1 MTTDPNSTAAEALP
15 ESAET
20 PAAVRRPGLARWT
33 AFGTGVGIE
42 IRDTDLYITVIRVR
56 PSETGVLGAAAV
68 TDYRSRPAAEWGGE
82 VMAFLRKVGAGHIAA
97 TALLPRRDV
106 IVRTVHLPGVS
117 DRDLESAVALGID
130 SLHPFADEEVSFSW
144 ARIGKSPFV
153 LVGIARR
160 QIIDT
165 YSSLFAEAGLKIGSF
180 TFSAAAVYSALRV
193 ITAPP
198 ANFVIVQE
206 AENGF
211 EVYGESEARPIYS
224 ATLPVSRDR
233 ALAVAQGELRL
244 EPGTEARHL
253 SELLPVPSLFPAD
266 YDPHST
272 KFEANALPYA
282 TALTGACPWL
292 GISGNLMPTDLRRG
306 SSRIRLVP
314 SISLAVILAVLLTL
328 LAIQASWFDARY
340 LDLLQ
345 HEISKY
351 EPNARRVESL
361 NRTITTA
368 RTRSQSLDD
377 FRRRSKLDMDALAEI
392 TKLIPPPGW
401 VSNLEMD
408 RQSIQIAGEA
418 DQAATLLKAF
428 DNSPFF
434 EKSEF
439 TMPITKSATGEAF
452 RIRSMRQTPAL
463 TAAAPAPAKPAA
475 GGSN

>member
-20 PAAVRRPGLARWT
+20 PAAARRPGLARWT

-42 IRDTDLYITVIRVR
+42 IRETDLHITVIRVR
-56 PSETGVLGAAAV
+56 PSETGLLGAAAV

-82 VMAFLRKVGAGHIAA
+82 VMAFLRKAGAGHIAA

-180 TFSAAAVYSALRV
+180 TFSAAAVYSALRYDHGAARGLRV
-193 ITAPP
+193 
-198 ANFVIVQE
+198 VQE

-224 ATLPVSRDR
+224 ATLPVSRDVRWRWRRASCAWSR
-233 ALAVAQGELRL
+233 ALKHGICRSCCRCL
-244 EPGTEARHL
+244 
-253 SELLPVPSLFPAD
+253 SLFPAD
-266 YDPHST
+266 YDPHSA
-272 KFEANALPYA
+272 KFESNALPYA

-292 GISGNLMPTDLRRG
+292 GISGNLLPTDLRRG
-306 SSRIRLVP
+306 SSRIRLIP
-314 SISLAVILAVLLTL
+314 SISLAAILAVLVTL
-328 LAIQASWFDARY
+328 LAIQASWFDSRY

-361 NRTITTA
+361 NRTITTV

-377 FRRRSKLDMDALAEI
+377 FRRRSKIDMDALAEI
-392 TKLIPPPGW
+392 TKLIPPPGGLRIW
-401 VSNLEMD
+401 
-408 RQSIQIAGEA
+408 RWIGR
-418 DQAATLLKAF
+418 
-428 DNSPFF
+428 
-434 EKSEF
+434 
-439 TMPITKSATGEAF
+439 AF
-452 RIRSMRQTPAL
+452 RLRAKQIRRRL
-463 TAAAPAPAKPAA
+463 C
-475 GGSN
+475 